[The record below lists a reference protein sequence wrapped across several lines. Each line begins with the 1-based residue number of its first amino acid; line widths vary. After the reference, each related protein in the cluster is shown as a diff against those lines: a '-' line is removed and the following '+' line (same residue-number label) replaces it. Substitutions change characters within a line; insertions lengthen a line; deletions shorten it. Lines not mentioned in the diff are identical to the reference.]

1 MGMLV
6 VLNET
11 REPFDVDFEL
21 EEVVKVEGNTGLV
34 KLEDAID
41 AYLSLLQFNN
51 TSLFLE
57 NL

>member
-41 AYLSLLQFNN
+41 AYLSLL
-51 TSLFLE
+51 
-57 NL
+57 